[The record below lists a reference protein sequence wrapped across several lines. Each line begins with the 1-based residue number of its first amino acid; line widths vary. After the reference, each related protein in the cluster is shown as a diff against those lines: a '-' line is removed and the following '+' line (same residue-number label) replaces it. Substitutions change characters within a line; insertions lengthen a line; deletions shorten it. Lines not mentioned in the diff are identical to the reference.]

1 MFKRIKKTEDDPS
14 LKEAQVFVKGY
25 VERVVLSTG
34 TLLVDEEATFKR
46 GIKKNKAA
54 SFLSTKD
61 GYPEILGPAIFIPH
75 EVKSE
80 WY

>member
-14 LKEAQVFVKGY
+14 LKEAQTFVKGW
-25 VERVVLSTG
+25 VERLVLSTG
-34 TLLVDEEATFKR
+34 VLLVDEEALLKQ

-54 SFLSTKD
+54 SFLANKD

>member
-1 MFKRIKKTEDDPS
+1 MFKRIKKTEDSPC
-14 LKEAQVFVKGY
+14 LKEAQAFVKGW

-34 TLLVDEEATFKR
+34 TLLVDEEALLKK

-54 SFLSTKD
+54 SFLSTKE

-80 WY
+80 WS

>member
-1 MFKRIKKTEDDPS
+1 MFKRIKKTEDSPC
-14 LKEAQVFVKGY
+14 LKEAQSFIKGY

-34 TLLVDEEATFKR
+34 TLLVDEEATFKK

-75 EVKSE
+75 EIKSE

>member
-1 MFKRIKKTEDDPS
+1 MFKRIKKTEDSPC
-14 LKEAQVFVKGY
+14 LKEAQAFVKGW

-34 TLLVDEEATFKR
+34 TLLVDEEALLKK
-46 GIKKNKAA
+46 GMKKNKAA

>member
-14 LKEAQVFVKGY
+14 LKEAQTFVKGW

-34 TLLVDEEATFKR
+34 VLLVDEEALLKQ

-54 SFLSTKD
+54 SFLANKD

-75 EVKSE
+75 EIKSE

>member
-1 MFKRIKKTEDDPS
+1 MFKRIKKTEDSPC
-14 LKEAQVFVKGY
+14 LKEAQAFVKGW

-34 TLLVDEEATFKR
+34 VLLVDEEALLKQ

-54 SFLSTKD
+54 SFLANKD
-61 GYPEILGPAIFIPH
+61 GYREILGPAIFIPH
-75 EVKSE
+75 EIKSE

>member
-14 LKEAQVFVKGY
+14 LKEAQAFVKGW

-34 TLLVDEEATFKR
+34 TLLVDEEALLKK
-46 GIKKNKAA
+46 GMKKNKAA

-61 GYPEILGPAIFIPH
+61 GYPEILGTAIFIPH

>member
-14 LKEAQVFVKGY
+14 LKEAQSFVKGW

-34 TLLVDEEATFKR
+34 VLLVDEESLLKQ

-54 SFLSTKD
+54 SFLANKD

-75 EVKSE
+75 EIKSE

>member
-1 MFKRIKKTEDDPS
+1 MFKRIKKTEDVPC
-14 LKEAQVFVKGY
+14 LKEAQTFVKGW
-25 VERVVLSTG
+25 VERLVLATG
-34 TLLVDEEATFKR
+34 TLLVDEEARLKQ
-46 GIKKNKAA
+46 GSIKNKAA
-54 SFLSTKD
+54 SFLSTRD

>member
-14 LKEAQVFVKGY
+14 LKEAQAFVKGW

-34 TLLVDEEATFKR
+34 TLLVDEEALLKQ

>member
-14 LKEAQVFVKGY
+14 LKEAQTFVKGW

-34 TLLVDEEATFKR
+34 TLLVDEEALLKK

>member
-14 LKEAQVFVKGY
+14 LKEAQTFVKGQ

-34 TLLVDEEATFKR
+34 TLLVDEEATFKK

>member
-14 LKEAQVFVKGY
+14 LKEAQAFVKGW

-34 TLLVDEEATFKR
+34 TLLVDEEALLKK
-46 GIKKNKAA
+46 GMKKNKAA

>member
-1 MFKRIKKTEDDPS
+1 MFKRIKKTEDSPC
-14 LKEAQVFVKGY
+14 LKEAQAFVKGW

-34 TLLVDEEATFKR
+34 TLLVDEEALLKK

>member
-14 LKEAQVFVKGY
+14 LKEAQTFVKGW

-54 SFLSTKD
+54 SFLANKD
-61 GYPEILGPAIFIPH
+61 GYREILGPAIFIPH

>member
-14 LKEAQVFVKGY
+14 LKEAQSFVKGW

-34 TLLVDEEATFKR
+34 VLLVDEEALLKQ

-54 SFLSTKD
+54 SFLANKD

-75 EVKSE
+75 EIKSE

>member
-14 LKEAQVFVKGY
+14 LKEAQAFVKGW

-54 SFLSTKD
+54 SFLSNKD
-61 GYPEILGPAIFIPH
+61 GYREILGPAIFIPH

>member
-1 MFKRIKKTEDDPS
+1 MFKRIKKTEDSPC
-14 LKEAQVFVKGY
+14 LKEAQSFIKGY

-34 TLLVDEEATFKR
+34 TLLVDEEALLKK

>member
-14 LKEAQVFVKGY
+14 LKEAQSFVKGW

-34 TLLVDEEATFKR
+34 VLLVDEEALLKQ

-54 SFLSTKD
+54 SFLANKD

>member
-1 MFKRIKKTEDDPS
+1 MFKRIKKTEDSPC
-14 LKEAQVFVKGY
+14 LKEAQSFIKGY

-34 TLLVDEEATFKR
+34 TLLVDEEATFKK

>member
-1 MFKRIKKTEDDPS
+1 MFKRIKKTEDSPC
-14 LKEAQVFVKGY
+14 LKEAQAFVKGW

-34 TLLVDEEATFKR
+34 TLLVDEEVTFKK

>member
-14 LKEAQVFVKGY
+14 LKEAQAFVKGY

-34 TLLVDEEATFKR
+34 TLLVDEEATFKK

>member
-14 LKEAQVFVKGY
+14 LKEAQTFVKGW

-34 TLLVDEEATFKR
+34 VLLVDEEALLKQ

-54 SFLSTKD
+54 SFLANKD

>member
-14 LKEAQVFVKGY
+14 LKEAQAFVKGY

-34 TLLVDEEATFKR
+34 TLLVDEEAIFKK

>member
-1 MFKRIKKTEDDPS
+1 MFKRIKKTEDSPC
-14 LKEAQVFVKGY
+14 LKEAQSFIKGY

>member
-14 LKEAQVFVKGY
+14 LKEAQTFVKGW
-25 VERVVLSTG
+25 VERLVLSTG
-34 TLLVDEEATFKR
+34 VLLVDEEALLKQ

-54 SFLSTKD
+54 SFLANKD

-75 EVKSE
+75 EIKSE

>member
-1 MFKRIKKTEDDPS
+1 MFKRIKKTEDSPC
-14 LKEAQVFVKGY
+14 LKEAQSFVKGW

-34 TLLVDEEATFKR
+34 VLLVDEEATYKQ

-54 SFLSTKD
+54 SFLSTKE

>member
-14 LKEAQVFVKGY
+14 LKEAQTFLKGW
-25 VERVVLSTG
+25 VERLVLSTG
-34 TLLVDEEATFKR
+34 TLLVGEEARMKR
-46 GIKKNKAA
+46 GIKRNKAA
-54 SFLSTKD
+54 SFLANKD

-75 EVKSE
+75 EIKSE